1 MRSSR
6 RLLIIFAG
14 VAIIFAAL
22 LAAVMRFSQPAQVE
36 APPSVSTGSLF
47 AANFT
52 DAQGKPQ
59 AITQWQGQILVVNFW
74 ATWCPP
80 CREEMPELS
89 ALQDKYRAR
98 GVVILGIS
106 TDDAVKTQQF
116 AGENPVSYPLLAADF
131 DVLNLA
137 EALGND
143 RDVLPYT
150 VVLRRDGS
158 VVTSHFGR
166 IDLQALEST
175 ITSLL

>member
-1 MRSSR
+1 MPSRR

-14 VAIIFAAL
+14 VAIVFAAL
-22 LAAVMRFSQPAQVE
+22 LAAVMRLSQPAQVD
-36 APPSVSTGSLF
+36 APPSVATENLF
-47 AANFT
+47 ASKFT
-52 DAQGKPQ
+52 DAQGMPQ
-59 AITQWQGQILVVNFW
+59 AVAQWQGQVIIVNFW

-89 ALQDKYRAR
+89 ALQNKYRAR
-98 GVVILGIS
+98 GVVVLGIS

-150 VVLRRDGS
+150 LVLRRDGS
-158 VVTSHFGR
+158 VATSYFGR
-166 IDLQALEST
+166 IDLQQLESALT
-175 ITSLL
+175 PLL